1 MKRSKLLFKVYPP
14 TILLTVFSVTL
25 SCQQMTVRTNPVGEI
40 DEVSGMS
47 NIRTPGSKAISER
60 KMRTMIEQSVKIWNQ
75 GELALIDK
83 LYAPEYVRYHT
94 DISDKL
100 VGLNALK
107 EHVTALRRAYPDLT
121 VKIDDLLVKN
131 DMSVT
136 RWTFTGTNEGA
147 IGEMPPTGKRVQ
159 VSGVTIGRF
168 FSGKITKE
176 WAYWNNAA
184 VLDQLGYTFVPPPAQ
199 K

>member
-1 MKRSKLLFKVYPP
+1 MKRSNFFFKVFPP
-14 TILLTVFSVTL
+14 TILLTVFSITQ
-25 SCQQMTVRTNPVGEI
+25 SCQQMSVRTNPETGEI
-40 DEVSGMS
+40 DEVSGIS
-47 NIRTPGSKAISER
+47 NIRNPGSKATSET
-60 KMRTMIEQSVKIWNQ
+60 KMKAMIEQSFKIWNQ
-75 GELALIDK
+75 GELALVDK
-83 LYAPEYVRYHT
+83 LYAPEFVRYHI
-94 DISDKL
+94 DISDKI

-107 EHVTALRRAYPDLT
+107 EHVISLRGAYPDLT
-121 VKIDDLLVKN
+121 VKIDELLIQD

-147 IGEMPPTGKRVQ
+147 IGEMPPTGKRVR

-184 VLDQLGYTFVPPPAQ
+184 VLDQLGYTFVLPAQ
-199 K
+199 

>member
-1 MKRSKLLFKVYPP
+1 
-14 TILLTVFSVTL
+14 
-25 SCQQMTVRTNPVGEI
+25 MTVRTNPVGEI

-107 EHVTALRRAYPDLT
+107 EHVTSLRRAYPDLT
-121 VKIDDLLVKN
+121 VKIDELLVKN

>member
-1 MKRSKLLFKVYPP
+1 MKSSNQLFNVYYP

-25 SCQQMTVRTNPVGEI
+25 SCQQMSVRTTPEGTI
-40 DEVSGMS
+40 KEVRGS
-47 NIRTPGSKAISER
+47 NSLRNPGSKTTSEK
-60 KMRTMIEQSVKIWNQ
+60 KMRAMIKQSVKIWNQ
-75 GELALIDK
+75 GKLALVDK
-83 LYAPEYVRYHT
+83 LYAPEYVRYHP

-100 VGLNALK
+100 VGHNAFK
-107 EHVTALRRAYPDLT
+107 EYVASMRGAYPDLT
-121 VKIDDLLVKN
+121 VKIDELLIED

-136 RWTFTGTNEGA
+136 CWTFTGTNEGA
-147 IGEMPPTGKRVQ
+147 IGEMPPTSKRVQ

-184 VLDQLGYTFVPPPAQ
+184 VLDQLGYTFVPART

>member
-60 KMRTMIEQSVKIWNQ
+60 KMRTMMEQSVKIWNQ

-107 EHVTALRRAYPDLT
+107 EHVTSLRRAYPDLT
-121 VKIDDLLVKN
+121 VKIDELLVKN

>member
-107 EHVTALRRAYPDLT
+107 EHVTSLRRAYPDLT
-121 VKIDDLLVKN
+121 VKIDELLVKN